1 MKLNLK
7 IIFSYL
13 MFFIGFI
20 LCLYISIPKTYINYN
35 QTEMTKLLI
44 FVSAFSFSVIITLLG
59 LFFFYKN
66 YKLMDNK
73 NLNVIYLSSS
83 ILFIGVFAFYIYLTY
98 SYINYQIICGYIAG
112 ISCLISLFYILIKP
126 YIKNNSVEA

>member
-13 MFFIGFI
+13 IFFIGFI
-20 LCLYISIPKTYINYN
+20 LCLFVSIPKTYISNE

-44 FVSAFSFSVIITLLG
+44 FVSSFSFSVIITLLG

-83 ILFIGVFAFYIYLTY
+83 ILFIGVFALYIYLTY
-98 SYINYQIICGYIAG
+98 SYINYQIICGYIVS
-112 ISCLISLFYILIKP
+112 ISCLISLLYILIKP
-126 YIKNNSVEA
+126 YIKNNLVEA

>member
-1 MKLNLK
+1 MKLNFK
-7 IIFSYL
+7 IIFSYI

-44 FVSAFSFSVIITLLG
+44 FVSAFSFSVIITLIG

-66 YKLMDNK
+66 YKLIDNK
-73 NLNVIYLSSS
+73 IPPIHS
-83 ILFIGVFAFYIYLTY
+83 IANTISIIFLVKLTIPDK
-98 SYINYQIICGYIAG
+98 SI
-112 ISCLISLFYILIKP
+112 
-126 YIKNNSVEA
+126 

>member
-44 FVSAFSFSVIITLLG
+44 FVSAFSFSVIITLIG

-83 ILFIGVFAFYIYLTY
+83 ILFIGVFALYIYLTY
-98 SYINYQIICGYIAG
+98 SYINYQIISGYIA
-112 ISCLISLFYILIKP
+112 SVCCLISLFYILIKP

>member
-7 IIFSYL
+7 IIFSYI

-44 FVSAFSFSVIITLLG
+44 FVSSFSFSVIITLIG

-66 YKLMDNK
+66 YKLIDNK
-73 NLNVIYLSSS
+73 NLNIIYLSST
-83 ILFIGVFAFYIYLTY
+83 ILFIGAFAFYIYLTY
-98 SYINYQIICGYIAG
+98 SYINYQIICGYIVG

-126 YIKNNSVEA
+126 YIKNNLIEA

>member
-98 SYINYQIICGYIAG
+98 SYINYQIICGYIVS

>member
-83 ILFIGVFAFYIYLTY
+83 ILFIGVFALYIYLTY
-98 SYINYQIICGYIAG
+98 SYINYQIICGYIVS

-126 YIKNNSVEA
+126 YIKNNLIEA

>member
-44 FVSAFSFSVIITLLG
+44 FVSAFSFSVIITLIG

-66 YKLMDNK
+66 YKLIENK
-73 NLNVIYLSSS
+73 IINIIYLSSS
-83 ILFIGVFAFYIYLTY
+83 VLFIGAFSLDIYLTY
-98 SYINYQIICGYIAG
+98 YNINYQIICGYIAG

-126 YIKNNSVEA
+126 YIKNNLIEA

>member
-44 FVSAFSFSVIITLLG
+44 FVSSFSFSVIITLLG

-126 YIKNNSVEA
+126 YIKNNLIEA

>member
-7 IIFSYL
+7 IIFSYI

-44 FVSAFSFSVIITLLG
+44 FVSSFSFSVIITLIG

-66 YKLMDNK
+66 YKLIDNK
-73 NLNVIYLSSS
+73 NLNIIYLSST
-83 ILFIGVFAFYIYLTY
+83 ILFISAFAFYIYLTY
-98 SYINYQIICGYIAG
+98 SYINYQIICGYIVG

-126 YIKNNSVEA
+126 YIKNNLIEA